1 MGGGRGKKEAA
12 KERKKRRGRKRQE
25 NSINQPTTQT
35 GCEACAC
42 RAAIWEAGAGRTAE
56 SGSLRSNWVT

>member
-1 MGGGRGKKEAA
+1 MGGGRGKKEVT

-25 NSINQPTTQT
+25 NSINQPTKPP
-35 GCEACAC
+35 GVRRVPAGP
-42 RAAIWEAGAGRTAE
+42 AIWEAEAGSTAE